1 MPNDVER
8 ADELADFLC
17 FSVYEAGHA
26 FNQLYRELLAELGLT
41 YPQYLV
47 MTLLWR
53 RDDRSVKDLGLK
65 LGLASNTLTPLL
77 KRLESN
83 GLIGRRRDPADER
96 SVRIVL
102 TKAGRDLKARAKIV
116 PERVAEATGLTQAE
130 LAELAETLRRLR
142 STLSERAPG

>member
-1 MPNDVER
+1 MPNDIER
-8 ADELADFLC
+8 PDELADFLC

-26 FNQLYRELLAELGLT
+26 FNQLYRELLADLGLT

-53 RDDRSVKDLGLK
+53 RDDRTVKELGHK

-83 GLIGRRRDPADER
+83 GLLGRRRDPADER

-102 TKAGRDLKARAKIV
+102 TDAGRDLEARAKIV
-116 PERVAEATGLTQAE
+116 PERVGEATGLTQAE
-130 LAELAETLRRLR
+130 LADLNATLRRLR
-142 STLSERAPG
+142 SALSERAAG